1 MKKLCGIMLGLVMV
15 CSLVL
20 GTTAIAS
27 AAGKTI
33 MSIGIGQSDKHPQYF
48 GLIKFKEVV
57 ESRTNG
63 RFEVQ
68 VNHSGV
74 VGDDRGMM
82 EALQLGT
89 LDGTCPSTAVI
100 ANFVPAFAIFDFP
113 YLFPDTKTAD
123 TILEGPIGQELLEKL
138 TEVGMVGMNYW
149 ELGFLNVTNSKRRIL
164 KTEDFNGL
172 KIRTM
177 ENTVHL
183 DTLRA
188 FGANPTPMAFSEL
201 FTAMQQ
207 GTVDGQQNPEASIW
221 AMKFYEVQPYMTLTQ
236 HVYGPFVFLISN
248 VFWNKLS
255 DEDKVIFKEAAKL
268 AMEEEKRLLREE
280 NARLHTELAAK
291 GMTIDELKPG
301 EKEKMLELV
310 KPVVAKHADKVGK
323 DLVEKMY
330 KAVADLK

>member
-1 MKKLCGIMLGLVMV
+1 MKKFCSIMLCLAMV
-15 CSLVL
+15 CSLVA
-20 GTTAIAS
+20 GFADAAS
-27 AAGKTI
+27 AARKTI

-48 GLIKFKEVV
+48 GLIKFKEIV
-57 ESRTNG
+57 EARTNG

-113 YLFPDTKTAD
+113 YLFPNTEAAD

-138 TEVGMVGMNYW
+138 TKVGMIGMNYW

-164 KTEDFNGL
+164 KVEDFNGL

-236 HVYGPFVFLISN
+236 HVYCPFVFLISKI
-248 VFWNKLS
+248 FWDKLS
-255 DEDKVIFKEAAKL
+255 DEDKVIFQEAARL
-268 AMEEEKRLLREE
+268 GMDEEKRLLREE
-280 NARLHTELAAK
+280 NAHLRTELTAQ
-291 GMTIDELKPG
+291 GMTIDELEPG
-301 EKEKMLELV
+301 EKEKMMELI
-310 KPVVAKHADKVGK
+310 KPVVARHADKVGK
-323 DLVEKMY
+323 DLVDRMY
-330 KAVADLK
+330 KTVADLK